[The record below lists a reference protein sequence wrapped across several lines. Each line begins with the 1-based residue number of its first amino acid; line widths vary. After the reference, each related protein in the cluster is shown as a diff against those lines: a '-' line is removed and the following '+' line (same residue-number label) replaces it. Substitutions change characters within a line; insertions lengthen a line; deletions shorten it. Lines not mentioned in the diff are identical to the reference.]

1 MKIIYYSNLVPL
13 ELREE
18 IKSKTGSYP
27 SQAAQKFHSL
37 LSEGLKNFTSLQ
49 NISSLP
55 ISGDVSQEI
64 ECKNFQNH
72 DFFFTGFNKKGLIRQ
87 IFNVWYSFILTFKL
101 YRKNNINYAVFD
113 YLNQSVTIG
122 GYIACMILK
131 VKKIVI
137 VTDLPQYQHI
147 NKNKGLINNLVIKFL
162 LKFLNSFDGYI
173 LLTKQMNEVVNKN
186 LKPNIIMEGLVD
198 ANYEVGVTHEREK
211 IILYAGG
218 LYEKYGVKKLINAF
232 LALELNDFQLHLY
245 GWGDLEQYIKSCE
258 VKHNNIKFFGVV
270 PNSEIVKL
278 LPECTLLVN
287 PRPSSLELSK
297 FSFPSKILEYM
308 LSATPVVTT
317 RLPGIPEDYSN
328 HLYFFD
334 DESEIGIKNTLNNLM
349 SLSSEELFQ
358 KGQLASKFV
367 MNEKS
372 NKIQAQKI
380 VNFLYSNPTLNK
392 KSY

>member
-122 GYIACMILK
+122 GYVACMILK

-147 NKNKGLINNLVIKFL
+147 NKN
-162 LKFLNSFDGYI
+162 
-173 LLTKQMNEVVNKN
+173 
-186 LKPNIIMEGLVD
+186 
-198 ANYEVGVTHEREK
+198 
-211 IILYAGG
+211 
-218 LYEKYGVKKLINAF
+218 
-232 LALELNDFQLHLY
+232 
-245 GWGDLEQYIKSCE
+245 
-258 VKHNNIKFFGVV
+258 
-270 PNSEIVKL
+270 
-278 LPECTLLVN
+278 
-287 PRPSSLELSK
+287 
-297 FSFPSKILEYM
+297 
-308 LSATPVVTT
+308 
-317 RLPGIPEDYSN
+317 
-328 HLYFFD
+328 
-334 DESEIGIKNTLNNLM
+334 
-349 SLSSEELFQ
+349 
-358 KGQLASKFV
+358 
-367 MNEKS
+367 
-372 NKIQAQKI
+372 
-380 VNFLYSNPTLNK
+380 
-392 KSY
+392 